1 MSFDAKTAVK
11 KLNYKGRHQGDCEFK
26 QRTMRILMANYEFPP
41 IGGGAGKAN
50 LCLLKQYAGKDELVI
65 DVLTS
70 APKPGFTT
78 EKFAD
83 NITIY
88 KVGLHKKSL
97 HFWRKVEV
105 IEWLFKAAS
114 HYRRLLKANDYD
126 LAHAFF
132 ALPTAYLCLRSATK
146 LPYIISLRGS
156 DVPGYNVRLQA
167 DYKLLAPLFRRI
179 WRSAEAVVANSQ
191 GLADLAKKFMPDL
204 DIGVIANGI
213 DTETFYRSP
222 DRGMARP
229 IKVLTVCR
237 LISRKRID
245 LLIETV
251 AGAKALGVD
260 IQLDIAG
267 EGNLT
272 AKLQRLAEKIGAGER
287 VNFIGRVPTEQMPQL
302 YRDNDI
308 FVMSS
313 AHEGMSNAMLEAM
326 ACGLPIVTTRCEGVQ
341 ELIADNGIVVD
352 QPLAESMASA
362 IKKLADNPEI
372 YQSMSTAAAKH
383 AQQFTWSSVAD
394 KYLDYYNNIISRNT
408 RA

>member
-1 MSFDAKTAVK
+1 
-11 KLNYKGRHQGDCEFK
+11 
-26 QRTMRILMANYEFPP
+26 MRILMANYEFPP

-50 LCLLKQYAGKDELVI
+50 LCLLKQYAGRDDLVI

-97 HFWRKVEV
+97 HFWRKGEV
-105 IEWLFKAAS
+105 VEWLFKAS
-114 HYRRLLKANDYD
+114 HHYRKLMKENDYD

-132 ALPTAYLCLRSATK
+132 AFPTAYLCMRSARK
-146 LPYIISLRGS
+146 LLYIISLRGS
-156 DVPGYNVRLQA
+156 DVPGYNMRLQV
-167 DYKLLAPLFRRI
+167 DYKLLSPLFRRI
-179 WRSAEAVVANSQ
+179 WKSAAAIVANSK
-191 GLADLAKKFMPDL
+191 GLAELAEKFMPDL
-204 DIGVIANGI
+204 DIGVVVNGV
-213 DTETFYRSP
+213 DTEIFYPGPAKS
-222 DRGMARP
+222 MAQP
-229 IKVLTVCR
+229 VKVLTVCR

-251 AGAKALGVD
+251 ALAKELGVN

-267 EGNLT
+267 EGNLM
-272 AKLQRLAEKIGAGER
+272 AELRRLPEKVGVEGR
-287 VNFIGRVPTEQMPQL
+287 VNFMGRVPTEQMPQL

-326 ACGLPIVTTRCEGVQ
+326 ACGLPIVTTRCEGVE

-352 QPLAESMASA
+352 RPSAGLIARAIKALVDDPARYEQTSAAAVQRAVRFSWASA
-362 IKKLADNPEI
+362 
-372 YQSMSTAAAKH
+372 
-383 AQQFTWSSVAD
+383 AQQ
-394 KYLDYYNNIISRNT
+394 YLDRYRLLISGVKDRG
-408 RA
+408 

>member
-1 MSFDAKTAVK
+1 
-11 KLNYKGRHQGDCEFK
+11 
-26 QRTMRILMANYEFPP
+26 MANYEFPP

-50 LCLLKQYAGKDELVI
+50 LCLLKQYAGNDELVI

-70 APKPGFTT
+70 APKPGFGI

-88 KVGLHKKSL
+88 KVGVHKKNL

-105 IEWLFKAAS
+105 IEWLFKAS
-114 HYRRLLKANDYD
+114 RYYRRLLNENDYD

-132 ALPTAYLCLRSATK
+132 AFPTAYLCLRSAPK

-167 DYKLLAPLFRRI
+167 DYKLLSPLFRRI
-179 WRSAEAVVANSQ
+179 WRSSSAVVANSN
-191 GLADLAKKFMPDL
+191 GLAELAKKFTPDL
-204 DIGVIANGI
+204 DIGIINNGI
-213 DTETFYRSP
+213 DTETFYP
-222 DRGMARP
+222 RP
-229 IKVLTVCR
+229 AGPPAQPVKVLTVCR

-251 AGAKALGVD
+251 ARAKALGVD
-260 IQLDIAG
+260 IRLAIAG

-272 AKLQRLAEKIGAGER
+272 AELKKLTEKVGAGER
-287 VNFIGRVPTEQMPQL
+287 VNFMGRVPAEQMPQL
-302 YRDNDI
+302 YRYNDI

-326 ACGLPIVTTRCEGVQ
+326 ACGLPIVTTRCEGVD
-341 ELIADNGIVVD
+341 ELIADNGIIVE
-352 QPLAESMASA
+352 QPDPDSMAEA
-362 IKKLADNPEI
+362 IKSLSDDPTRYEQMCDASVR
-372 YQSMSTAAAKH
+372 QAK
-383 AQQFTWSSVAD
+383 QFTWSQAA
-394 KYLDYYNNIISRNT
+394 KQYLDCYHSVNNDRSKTDAR
-408 RA
+408 

>member
-1 MSFDAKTAVK
+1 
-11 KLNYKGRHQGDCEFK
+11 
-26 QRTMRILMANYEFPP
+26 MRILMANYEFPP

-50 LCLLKQYAGKDELVI
+50 LCLLKQYAGRDDLVI

-70 APKPGFTT
+70 APKSGFTT

-88 KVGLHKKSL
+88 KVGVHKKNL
-97 HFWRKVEV
+97 HFWRKTEV
-105 IEWLFKAAS
+105 AEWLFKAGFRYHA
-114 HYRRLLKANDYD
+114 LLRKNSYD

-132 ALPTAYLCLRSATK
+132 AFPTAYLCLRSAAK

-156 DVPGYNVRLQA
+156 DVPGYNVRLRI
-167 DYKLLAPLFRRI
+167 DYKLLSPLFRRI
-179 WRSAEAVVANSQ
+179 WKSASVLVANSQ
-191 GLADLAKKFMPDL
+191 GLAKLAKKFTPDL
-204 DIGVIANGI
+204 DIGVINNGVYT
-213 DTETFYRSP
+213 DTFYP
-222 DRGMARP
+222 APAKGPAQP
-229 IKVLTVCR
+229 VKVLTVCR

-251 AGAKALGVD
+251 ARAKELGVD

-267 EGNLT
+267 EGNLM
-272 AKLQRLAEKIGAGER
+272 AELRRLPEKVGVEGR
-287 VNFIGRVPTEQMPQL
+287 VNFMGRVPAEQMPQL

-326 ACGLPIVTTRCEGVQ
+326 ACGLPIVTTRCEGVE

-352 QPLAESMASA
+352 RPNAGLIARA
-362 IKKLADNPEI
+362 IKALIDDPARYE
-372 YQSMSTAAAKH
+372 QMSAAAVKQ
-383 AQQFTWSSVAD
+383 AQQFSWSSVAGQ
-394 KYLDYYNNIISRNT
+394 YLDCYHTVINNRSRSSE
-408 RA
+408 